1 MFTCSGLT
9 AAQVDTLR
17 DEHHV
22 YMTRDGRI
30 SMASLSR
37 PTCLQLAK
45 AIKATLVAASASASA
60 GSRDSSSP
68 AEASFKSTASSSLD
82 ELGPMTPKEAPPP
95 KEASADATA
104 GRASVDV

>member
-1 MFTCSGLT
+1 M
-9 AAQVDTLR
+9 
-17 DEHHV
+17 

-45 AIKATLVAASASASA
+45 AIKATLVASASAASAA

>member
-1 MFTCSGLT
+1 
-9 AAQVDTLR
+9 
-17 DEHHV
+17 
-22 YMTRDGRI
+22 MTRDGRI

-45 AIKATLVAASASASA
+45 AIKATLLAAASAAA